1 LYKVDS
7 MGKVKIQEVKGRF
20 SITLN
25 KDIIERAG
33 LKKGDNLFVSYDRR
47 DDLIEIER
55 KIKS

>member
-1 LYKVDS
+1 